1 MPLIEL
7 YDRKWNGNGCFRLEL
22 SHKSGL
28 EGINEHDRLFFLRKK
43 STCAPLLG
51 PVRLLIF
58 EKLPTCELI

>member
-28 EGINEHDRLFFLRKK
+28 EGINEHDRLFFLREKK
-43 STCAPLLG
+43 INLCA
-51 PVRLLIF
+51 LIRPCAVINF
-58 EKLPTCELI
+58 